1 LQGKGRK
8 EEFAKEMKFK
18 IPLLFFCTLSIFITS
33 LSFSQ
38 PSGMRSSPE
47 MGMKHWRGENRGWR
61 ASELNLSAD
70 QSKELNLIQQTY
82 YQETQLLRAQLLSKR
97 LELREFLTNPTV
109 KKESIRSKY
118 SEINEIQSRFD
129 EKAAEYLI
137 KVRSLLTPEQL
148 KSWNPE
154 DEYPLSQLMMH
165 GPNPMGPMRPRKNLP
180 SKDRSREE

>member
-165 GPNPMGPMRPRKNLP
+165 GPNPMGPMRSRKNLP
-180 SKDRSREE
+180 STERFRKE